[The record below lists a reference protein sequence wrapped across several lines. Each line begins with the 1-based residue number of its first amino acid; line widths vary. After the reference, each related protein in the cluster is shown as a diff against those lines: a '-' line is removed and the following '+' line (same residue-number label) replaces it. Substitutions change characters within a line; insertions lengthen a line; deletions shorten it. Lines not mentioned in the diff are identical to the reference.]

1 MKKWMFATVLL
12 VFATIQYGQAQSN
25 FSSSEKEEIQDVG
38 DYVAEKLL
46 KSCSSWGG
54 SNLYSAID
62 WDKVKRNSILGTL
75 RIPMTVGWTGTI
87 TGNKYWIKGV
97 FEIEGN
103 GKKTWIKY
111 SDSGG
116 FQPGCS
122 NNLSRFGIE
131 VIR

>member
-1 MKKWMFATVLL
+1 MRKVIFTSFVLAL
-12 VFATIQYGQAQSN
+12 FTLCTAQAQSTL
-25 FSSSEKEEIQDVG
+25 SKSDKEEIQDVG

-54 SNLYSAID
+54 SNLYAAID
-62 WDKVKRNSILGTL
+62 WDKVKRNSILGTT
-75 RIPMTVGWTGTI
+75 RIPMTVGWTGSLS
-87 TGNKYWIKGV
+87 GNKYWIKGV
-97 FEIEGN
+97 FEVEGN

-122 NNLSRFGIE
+122 NNLAQYGIK
-131 VIR
+131 VVR